1 MSRSLRVGAT
11 SLPTLPRGPYEKLRT
26 MNNVIFRNTA
36 IVLALAA
43 VGVVWQ
49 RGASGLAFG
58 FSQIILVLFVA
69 SIIGFAIQYFRE
81 HQLAWLVMRPWQ
93 RGVVIGCAAAAT
105 LLAVLGFWLLGDVLS
120 PLGVF
125 ALIVVCVLVVVWIVK
140 ESQRYR

>member
-1 MSRSLRVGAT
+1 VN
-11 SLPTLPRGPYEKLRT
+11 K
-26 MNNVIFRNTA
+26 VIFRNTA
-36 IVLALAA
+36 IVLVLAA

-49 RGASGLAFG
+49 RGASSLAFG
-58 FSQIILVLFVA
+58 FGQIITVLFVA

-93 RGVVIGCAAAAT
+93 RGVVIGCASAAT
-105 LLAVLGFWLLGDVLS
+105 LLAVFGFWLGDILT